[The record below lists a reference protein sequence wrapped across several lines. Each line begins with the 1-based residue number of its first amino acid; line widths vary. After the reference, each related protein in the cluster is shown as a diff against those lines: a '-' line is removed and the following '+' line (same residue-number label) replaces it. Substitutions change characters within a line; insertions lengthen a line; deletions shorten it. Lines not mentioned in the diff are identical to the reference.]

1 MNDPYQN
8 ALKQLTEVALIL
20 KLSGSEV
27 ARLSVPERIIRVSI
41 PVKMDDGTTKI
52 FTGFRS
58 QHNSALGPYKGG
70 IRFHPQ
76 VSESEVMA
84 LSMWM
89 TWKCAVAGL
98 PFGGGKGGIIVEPKK
113 LSLSELEKLSRGY
126 IQRIYDFIGEGKDIP
141 APDVNTNPQI
151 MEWMLDEYIKI
162 TGKQSYATFTGKPI
176 DKGGS
181 QGRTEATG
189 YGGVYVLN
197 ELIKRKNLKPKDL
210 TIAIQGFGNVGYYF
224 AELAFKQGYKI
235 VAISGSNGGI
245 YTPNGG
251 GLNPIEAFKYNQVQG
266 HLFGFKG
273 TKTISNKELLLLDVD
288 ILAPSAIEN
297 VINET
302 NASSIK
308 AKFLIEMANGPI
320 TPEADKILFSKGII
334 VIPDILANSGG
345 VTVSYF
351 EWLQNRLN
359 NYWTKGDVLKKL
371 KTTITKAF
379 DDVYKS
385 MEKRKIN
392 MRMASYALAVMKV
405 LAKKEK

>member
-308 AKFLIEMANGPI
+308 AKFVIEMANGPI